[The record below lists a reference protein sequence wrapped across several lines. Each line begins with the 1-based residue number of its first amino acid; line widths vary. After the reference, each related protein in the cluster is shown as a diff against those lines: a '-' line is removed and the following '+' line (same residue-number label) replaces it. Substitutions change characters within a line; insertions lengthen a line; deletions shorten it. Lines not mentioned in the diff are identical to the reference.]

1 MMRRIFVAGS
11 GSWGLAM
18 AKLAAEKGHSVTISC
33 RTAEKAAF
41 LSARRENPRLLPGVR
56 LPDSVAVTAEFA
68 HARQADLVIIAVP
81 SHAVCEMCL
90 SLQGNLKEGAV
101 LVLLSKGFDRQ
112 RGDCLLSRT
121 IEDLLPGHAV
131 AALTGPSHAE
141 EVGRKMPTAV
151 VAACTDVAVAQEIQ
165 TALTT
170 EYFRI
175 YTSTDIIS
183 AELGGAMKNIMAI
196 AVGISDGYGFG
207 DNTKAMLMTRGI
219 AEMSRLGVFLGGE
232 AETFAGLSG
241 IGDLIVTC
249 ISQHSRN
256 RRFGLLL
263 GRGMPVQQALKEV
276 GAVVEG
282 YYATGAIHRITRGKQ
297 IEMPICNAIYRV
309 LYEDMPITGM
319 GALLLDRPNRSE
331 QEP

>member
-1 MMRRIFVAGS
+1 MKRIFVAGS
-11 GSWGLAM
+11 GSWGLAI
-18 AKLAAEKGHSVTISC
+18 AKMAAEKGHAVTISG
-33 RTAEKAAF
+33 RSEEKAQELA
-41 LSARRENPRLLPGVR
+41 SRRENPRLLPGVR
-56 LPDSVAVTAEFA
+56 LPESVRVTADFSLAQEA
-68 HARQADLVIIAVP
+68 ELVIIAVP
-81 SHAVCEMCL
+81 SHAVREICL
-90 SLQGNLKEGAV
+90 LLQQHLQKDAV
-101 LVLLSKGFDRQ
+101 LVLLSKGFDRE
-112 RGDCLLSRT
+112 RGDCLLSET
-121 IEDLLPGHAV
+121 VEELLPNHPV
-131 AALTGPSHAE
+131 VALTGPSHAE

-151 VAACTDVAVAQEIQ
+151 VSACADEDVARMVQQ
-165 TALTT
+165 TLTT

-175 YTSTDIIS
+175 YTTTDIIS

-219 AEMSRLGVFLGGE
+219 AEMSRLGVCLGGE

-256 RRFGLLL
+256 RRFGLLI

-282 YYATGAIHRITRGKQ
+282 YFATGAIRRITQGKN
-297 IEMPICNAIYRV
+297 IEMPICNAMYQV
-309 LYEDMPITGM
+309 LYEDVPITKM
-319 GALLLDRPNRSE
+319 YTLLLDRAHRSE

>member
-1 MMRRIFVAGS
+1 MHKIFVAGS
-11 GSWGLAM
+11 GSWGLAI
-18 AKLAAEKGHSVTISC
+18 AKMAAEKGHDVTISC
-33 RTAEKAAF
+33 RSEEKAAE
-41 LSARRENPRLLPGVR
+41 LARRRENPRLLPGVR
-56 LPDSVAVTAEFA
+56 LPDSVRVTADYGL
-68 HARQADLVIIAVP
+68 AREAELVVIAVP
-81 SHAVCEMCL
+81 SHAVREICL
-90 SLQGNLKEGAV
+90 ALQGCLQAGV
-101 LVLLSKGFDRQ
+101 PLVLLSKGFDREQ
-112 RGDCLLSRT
+112 GDCLLSET
-121 IEDLLPGHAV
+121 VESILPGHPV

-151 VAACTDVAVAQEIQ
+151 VAACADEEISKLVQEIF
-165 TALTT
+165 TT

-196 AVGISDGYGFG
+196 AVGMSDGYGFG

-219 AEMSRLGVFLGGE
+219 AEMSRLGVCLGGE

-256 RRFGLLL
+256 RRFGLLI

-282 YYATGAIHRITRGKQ
+282 YYATGAIHRITQEKG
-297 IEMPICNAIYRV
+297 IEMPICNAIYSI
-309 LYEDMPITGM
+309 LYKDVPITQM
-319 GALLLDRPNRSE
+319 HALLLDRPNRSE

>member
-1 MMRRIFVAGS
+1 MMTGIFVAGS
-11 GSWGLAM
+11 GSWGLAI
-18 AKLAAEKGHSVTISC
+18 AKLAAEKGHRVTISC
-33 RTAEKAAF
+33 RTAEKAAE
-41 LSARRENPRLLPGVR
+41 LAEKRENPRLLPGVR
-56 LPDSVAVTAEFA
+56 LPETVTVTADFA
-68 HARQADLVIIAVP
+68 LAKEAEMVIIAVP
-81 SHAVCEMCL
+81 SHAVHEICL
-90 SLQGNLKEGAV
+90 SLQGNLRPDAL
-101 LVLLSKGFDRQ
+101 LVLLSKGFDRE
-112 RGDCLLSRT
+112 RGDCLLSET
-121 IEDLLPGHAV
+121 VEELLPGHPV
-131 AALTGPSHAE
+131 VALTGPSHAE

-151 VAACTDVAVAQEIQ
+151 VAACADEAVARRVQQ
-165 TALTT
+165 ALTT

-256 RRFGLLL
+256 RRCGLLI
-263 GRGMPVQQALKEV
+263 GRGMPVAQALKEV

-282 YYATGAIHRITRGKQ
+282 YYATGAIHRITRGKD
-297 IEMPICNAIYRV
+297 IEMPICNAMYRV
-309 LYEDMPITGM
+309 LYEDMPITKM
-319 GALLLDRPNRSE
+319 GALLLDRPHRSE

>member
-1 MMRRIFVAGS
+1 MKRIFVAGS
-11 GSWGLAM
+11 GSWGLAI
-18 AKLAAEKGHSVTISC
+18 AKMAAEKGHSVTISC
-33 RTAEKAAF
+33 RTEEKAKELAV
-41 LSARRENPRLLPGVR
+41 RRENPRLLPGVR
-56 LPDSVAVTAEFA
+56 LPEHVSVTADYA
-68 HARQADLVIIAVP
+68 LAREAELVVIAVP
-81 SHAVCEMCL
+81 SHAVHEICRA
-90 SLQGNLKEGAV
+90 LQGNLQPNV
-101 LVLLSKGFDRQ
+101 PLVLLSKGFDRE
-112 RGDCLLSRT
+112 RGDCLLSET
-121 IEDLLPGHAV
+121 VEALLPGHPV

-151 VAACTDVAVAQEIQ
+151 VAACADEAVAQAVQQ
-165 TALTT
+165 TFTT

-256 RRFGLLL
+256 RRCGLLI

-282 YYATGAIHRITRGKQ
+282 YYATGAIHRITKGKD
-297 IEMPICNAIYRV
+297 IEMPICNAMYRV
-309 LYEDMPITGM
+309 LYEDMPIEQM

>member
-1 MMRRIFVAGS
+1 MAKIFIAGS
-11 GSWGLAM
+11 GSWGLAI

-33 RTAEKAAF
+33 RTEEKARELAH
-41 LSARRENPRLLPGVR
+41 RRENPRLLPGVR
-56 LPDSVAVTAEFA
+56 LPESVAVTADFRD
-68 HARQADLVIIAVP
+68 AREAELVVIAVP
-81 SHAVCEMCL
+81 SHAVHEICCTL
-90 SLQGNLKEGAV
+90 RGNLRENAA
-101 LVLLSKGFDRQ
+101 LVLLSKGFDRE
-112 RGDCLLSRT
+112 RGDCLLSET
-121 IEDLLPGHAV
+121 VEAILPGHPV

-141 EVGRKMPTAV
+141 EVGRRMPTAV
-151 VAACTDVAVAQEIQ
+151 VAACADEAVAKQIQ
-165 TALTT
+165 QTFTT

-196 AVGISDGYGFG
+196 AVGISDGYGYG

-219 AEMSRLGVFLGGE
+219 AEMSRLGVCLGGE

-256 RRFGLLL
+256 RRCGLLI
-263 GRGMPVQQALKEV
+263 GRGMPVAQALKEV

-282 YYATGAIHRITRGKQ
+282 YYATGAIHRITQEKG
-297 IEMPICNAIYRV
+297 IEMPICNAIYRI
-309 LYEDMPITGM
+309 LYEDVPITKM
-319 GALLLDRPNRSE
+319 YSLLVDRPSRSE

>member
-1 MMRRIFVAGS
+1 MKRIFVAGS
-11 GSWGLAM
+11 GSWGLAI
-18 AKLAAEKGHSVTISC
+18 AKLAAEKGHSVTIST
-33 RTAEKAAF
+33 RSEEKAAE
-41 LSARRENPRLLPGVR
+41 LAAKRENPRLLPGVR
-56 LPDSVAVTAEFA
+56 LPESVCVTADFKQ
-68 HARQADLVIIAVP
+68 AREAGLVIIAVP
-81 SHAVCEMCL
+81 SHAVHEICL
-90 SLQGNLKEGAV
+90 ALRGNLQKNAV
-101 LVLLSKGFDRQ
+101 LVLLSKGFDRE
-112 RGDCLLSRT
+112 RGDCLLSET
-121 IEDLLPGHAV
+121 VEAILPGHSV

-151 VAACTDVAVAQEIQ
+151 VAACQDEAVARMVQE
-165 TALTT
+165 ALTT

-256 RRFGLLL
+256 RRCGLLI

-282 YYATGAIHRITRGKQ
+282 YYATGAIHRITQGKD
-297 IEMPICNAIYRV
+297 IEMPICNAMYRV
-309 LYEDMPITGM
+309 LYEDMPITQM
-319 GALLLDRPNRSE
+319 GALLLDRPHRSE

>member
-1 MMRRIFVAGS
+1 MKRIFVAGS
-11 GSWGLAM
+11 GSWGLAI
-18 AKLAAEKGHSVTISC
+18 AKMAAEKGHSVTITC
-33 RTAEKAAF
+33 RSEEKARE
-41 LSARRENPRLLPGVR
+41 LSRRRENPRLLPGVR
-56 LPDSVAVTAEFA
+56 LPDSVCVTADFSK
-68 HARQADLVIIAVP
+68 AREAELVIIAVP
-81 SHAVCEMCL
+81 SHAVHEICL
-90 SLQGNLKEGAV
+90 SLRGNLQKDTA
-101 LVLLSKGFDRQ
+101 LVLLSKGFDRE
-112 RGDCLLSRT
+112 RDDCLLSET
-121 IEDLLPGHAV
+121 VEEILPGHPV

-151 VAACTDVAVAQEIQ
+151 VAACADEAVARMVQE
-165 TALTT
+165 TLTT

-256 RRFGLLL
+256 RRCGLLI
-263 GRGMPVQQALKEV
+263 GRGMPVAQALKEV

-282 YYATGAIHRITRGKQ
+282 YYATGAIHRITQGKN
-297 IEMPICNAIYRV
+297 IEMPICNAMYRI
-309 LYEDMPITGM
+309 LYEDMPIEQM
-319 GALLLDRPNRSE
+319 GALLLDRPHRSE

>member
-1 MMRRIFVAGS
+1 MMTKIFVAGS
-11 GSWGLAM
+11 GSWGLAI
-18 AKLAAEKGHSVTISC
+18 AKLAAEKGHRVTVSC
-33 RTAEKAAF
+33 RTAEKAAE
-41 LSARRENPRLLPGVR
+41 LARRRENPRLLPGVR
-56 LPDSVAVTAEFA
+56 LPESVAVTADFRD
-68 HARQADLVIIAVP
+68 AREAEIVVIAVP
-81 SHAVCEMCL
+81 SHAVNEICL
-90 SLQGNLKEGAV
+90 ALQGNLRQDAA
-101 LVLLSKGFDRQ
+101 LVLLSKGFDRE
-112 RGDCLLSRT
+112 RGDCLLSET
-121 IEDLLPGHAV
+121 VEAILPGHPV
-131 AALTGPSHAE
+131 TALTGPSHAE

-151 VAACTDVAVAQEIQ
+151 VAACADEAIAQKIQ
-165 TALTT
+165 QAFTT

-196 AVGISDGYGFG
+196 AVGISDGYGYG

-219 AEMSRLGVFLGGE
+219 AEMSRLGVCLGGE

-256 RRFGLLL
+256 RRCGLLI

-282 YYATGAIHRITRGKQ
+282 YYATGAIHRITQEKG
-297 IEMPICNAIYRV
+297 IEMPICNAMYQV
-309 LYEDMPITGM
+309 LYEDVPITRM
-319 GALLLDRPNRSE
+319 GALLLDRPHRSE

>member
-1 MMRRIFVAGS
+1 MKRIFVAGS
-11 GSWGLAM
+11 GSWGLAI
-18 AKLAAEKGHSVTISC
+18 AKMAAEKGHSVTISC
-33 RTAEKAAF
+33 RTAEKAKELAV
-41 LSARRENPRLLPGVR
+41 RRENPRLLPGVR
-56 LPDSVAVTAEFA
+56 LPEHVSVTADYA
-68 HARQADLVIIAVP
+68 LAREAELVVIAVP
-81 SHAVCEMCL
+81 SHAVHEICL
-90 SLQGNLKEGAV
+90 ALQGNLQPNV
-101 LVLLSKGFDRQ
+101 PLVLLSKGFDRE
-112 RGDCLLSRT
+112 RGDCLLSET
-121 IEDLLPGHAV
+121 VEALLPGHPV

-151 VAACTDVAVAQEIQ
+151 VAACADEAVAQAVQQ
-165 TALTT
+165 TFTT

-256 RRFGLLL
+256 RRCGLLI

-282 YYATGAIHRITRGKQ
+282 YYATGAIHRITKGKD
-297 IEMPICNAIYRV
+297 IEMPICNAMYRV
-309 LYEDMPITGM
+309 LYEDMPIVQM

>member
-1 MMRRIFVAGS
+1 MGSIFVAGS
-11 GSWGLAM
+11 GSWGLAI

-33 RTAEKAAF
+33 RTEEKAAE
-41 LSARRENPRLLPGVR
+41 LASKRENPRLLPGVR
-56 LPDSVAVTAEFA
+56 LPDTVAVTADFA
-68 HARQADLVIIAVP
+68 LAKEAELVIIAVP
-81 SHAVCEMCL
+81 SHAVREICTAL
-90 SLQGNLKEGAV
+90 RGNLQHDV
-101 LVLLSKGFDRQ
+101 PLVLLSKGFDRE
-112 RGDCLLSRT
+112 RGDCLLSET
-121 IEDLLPGHAV
+121 VEEILPGHPV
-131 AALTGPSHAE
+131 VALTGPSHAE
-141 EVGRKMPTAV
+141 EVGRKMPTAL
-151 VAACTDVAVAQEIQ
+151 VAACTDEDVARRVQQ
-165 TALTT
+165 ALTT

-219 AEMSRLGVFLGGE
+219 AEMSRLGVCLGGE

-256 RRFGLLL
+256 RRCGLLI

-282 YYATGAIHRITRGKQ
+282 YYATGAIHRITRGKD
-297 IEMPICNAIYRV
+297 IEMPICDAMYRV
-309 LYEDMPITGM
+309 LYEDMPITQV

>member
-1 MMRRIFVAGS
+1 MKRIFVAGS
-11 GSWGLAM
+11 GSWGLAI
-18 AKLAAEKGHSVTISC
+18 AKMAAEKGHSVTISC
-33 RTAEKAAF
+33 RSEEKAQELAR
-41 LSARRENPRLLPGVR
+41 RRENPRLLPGVR
-56 LPDSVAVTAEFA
+56 LPKSVCVTADFSLA
-68 HARQADLVIIAVP
+68 ADADMVIIAVP
-81 SHAVCEMCL
+81 SHAVHEICL
-90 SLQGNLKEGAV
+90 ALRGHLQKNAV
-101 LVLLSKGFDRQ
+101 LVLLSKGFDRE
-112 RGDCLLSRT
+112 RGDCLLSET
-121 IEDLLPGHAV
+121 VEAVLPGHPV

-151 VAACTDVAVAQEIQ
+151 VSACQDETIAQLVQQ
-165 TALTT
+165 TLTT

-196 AVGISDGYGFG
+196 AVGISDGYGYG
-207 DNTKAMLMTRGI
+207 DNTKALLMTRGI
-219 AEMSRLGVFLGGE
+219 AEMSRLGVCLGGE

-256 RRFGLLL
+256 RRCGLLI

-282 YYATGAIHRITRGKQ
+282 YYATGAIHRITQKKG
-297 IEMPICNAIYRV
+297 IEMPICNAMYQV
-309 LYEDMPITGM
+309 LYEDVPITKM
-319 GALLLDRPNRSE
+319 GALLLDRPHRSE